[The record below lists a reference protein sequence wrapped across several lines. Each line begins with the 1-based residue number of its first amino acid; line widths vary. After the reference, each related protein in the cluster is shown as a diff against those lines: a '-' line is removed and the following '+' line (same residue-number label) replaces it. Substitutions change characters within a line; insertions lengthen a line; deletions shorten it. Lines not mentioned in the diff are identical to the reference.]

1 MEDNPTG
8 KNETKKDREGG
19 GKEHRRVC
27 SVGW

>member
-19 GKEHRRVC
+19 KEHRRVC